1 MKQPPGRGLA
11 GKTRKA
17 HTSSENV
24 MKLGNGKPGRT
35 LSRAI
40 GLMAAIAAA
49 PLAAQA
55 PDPALGA
62 EAVSVTGE
70 GRVLVRNGETTF
82 DCALVAGS
90 AAVELGDC
98 RPLGAAT
105 GDAAAALSDLTG
117 EDWKALVRDTML
129 DAGCRLSALGAVAD
143 VVAAAAEANGAS
155 PETIA
160 QARATLSARA
170 EAAVDE
176 MLSDGSLTWRDGEL
190 ALDAC
195 P

>member
-1 MKQPPGRGLA
+1 MKIGNGRPGRDLA
-11 GKTRKA
+11 A
-17 HTSSENV
+17 
-24 MKLGNGKPGRT
+24 
-35 LSRAI
+35 AI
-40 GLMAAIAAA
+40 GFMVAAAAA
-49 PLAAQA
+49 PLAAQDL
-55 PDPALGA
+55 DPALGA
-62 EAVSVTGE
+62 DAVAVTGE
-70 GRVLVRNGETTF
+70 GRVLVRNGETVF
-82 DCALVAGS
+82 DCALVAGP

-98 RPLGAAT
+98 QPRTAAT
-105 GDAAAALSDLTG
+105 GDAAALSGLTD

-129 DAGCRLSALGAVAD
+129 DADCRLSALGAVAD

-160 QARATLSARA
+160 QARATLSAQA

-176 MLSDGSLTWRDGEL
+176 MLREGSLTWREGEL